1 MPYATPN
8 VIPKANFDPVSLN
21 LLNLVPKP
29 VGSNSVNGQL
39 SQNYQNPFLSQTR
52 SKIPSVKGD
61 QSIGSKHHVSFYGGA
76 TLMDAPYT
84 ATNGNA
90 EGFPSPITGARASF
104 IYTKTYRL
112 NWDYTLSPTLL
123 LHVGAGWFQQEFND
137 DAPATTSYDA
147 SADQPA
153 VPAFH
158 RDQRRSTRCGHHGY
172 RRHEQYWTVHPG
184 PLQRAPSFRRGQP
197 YVGKRKSQL

>member
-1 MPYATPN
+1 MRNPYASAN
-8 VIPKANFDPVSLN
+8 QIPVSSFDPVSARI
-21 LLNLVPKP
+21 LNLVPKP
-29 VGSNSVNGQL
+29 FGVNFANGQAGF
-39 SQNYQNPFLSQTR
+39 NYQNPFLSQTR

-112 NWDYTLSPTLL
+112 NWDYTLSPTML

-137 DAPATTSYDA
+137 DAP
-147 SADQPA
+147 
-153 VPAFH
+153 
-158 RDQRRSTRCGHHGY
+158 GHH
-172 RRHEQYWTVHPG
+172 
-184 PLQRAPSFRRGQP
+184 
-197 YVGKRKSQL
+197 QL